1 NVTATDNWWG
11 AVDGPGGSGT
21 GSGDEISDNVVISG
35 QSGDDI
41 RTDGS
46 EFSYFN
52 AGGSA
57 NSAGTLS
64 SPTVIQGT
72 ASTEFGTS
80 DAQSVLYDFDRV
92 ILNYSA
98 IATDQNYDLYVTYY
112 NPDSTSSAG
121 TRQHLSDITETSI
134 HDEQTLPTTAP
145 SIYHYPLAASSYS
158 SGQLDLNFDL
168 DDGFRASVAQLWLVE
183 RVNVDTT

>member
-1 NVTATDNWWG
+1 MTATDNWWG

-41 RTDGS
+41 RMDGS

-80 DAQSVLYDFDRV
+80 DTQSVLYDFDRV
-92 ILNYSA
+92 ILNYSV

-112 NPDSTSSAG
+112 NPDNTSSAG

-134 HDEQTLPTTAP
+134 HDEQTLPTTTP